1 MRLTKNIA
9 DSKFNIS
16 IHYEDVGDEYP
27 GYTNWV
33 FKVEHLK
40 AVLAKFDSLHNDFSI
55 TEAIDNFIENNDE
68 FEASGLA
75 DLPDDCE
82 ISITDTDSGIKIVA
96 ALGTIPGEYNIS
108 WHGEN
113 NYWFFHDWQHVLND
127 TEINIYPDYTKNLIE
142 IRVDGPNEERAH
154 IEGAKD
160 ALKNGCDISDV
171 IEAINSV
178 MGEFESRFKYSIK
191 QIWSQIFNKFKLQ
204 EVV

>member
-1 MRLTKNIA
+1 MRLTKSIG
-9 DSKFNIS
+9 DSTFNIS
-16 IHYEDVGDEYP
+16 THYEDVGDENP
-27 GYTNWV
+27 GYCNWV
-33 FKVEHLK
+33 FKAEYLK

-55 TEAIDNFIENNDE
+55 MEAIGNFIENNNE

-82 ISITDTDSGIKIVA
+82 ISIQDADAGIKIVA

-142 IRVDGPNEERAH
+142 IRVDGHNEERAH

-160 ALKNGCDISDV
+160 AIRNGCDISDV

-178 MGEFESRFKYSIK
+178 MREFESRFKYSISK
-191 QIWSQIFNKFKLQ
+191 IWGQIFNKFKIQ